1 MKTSQRVGRLA
12 IQDIL
17 CLLREGTE
25 SSLGYFKVSY
35 NFEIWVINTD
45 SKSWS
50 ALSFVYFMTFYK
62 HQNFLK
68 SPPRMQEMACQ
79 GLYISKFSWGPC
91 PQTPYRFLA
100 PLVLG
105 PQAKTTLYAYLHADW
120 LEYMSSCWE
129 YMKVD
134 EITWELMRVHEN
146 WWKYMFLAKALFF
159 FIIDLYQLRFPY
171 LSNVSKIVFIICFII
186 WQ

>member
-1 MKTSQRVGRLA
+1 MKTSLRVCRLA

-120 LEYMSSCWE
+120 LEYMRVAGSTWKLMRLHESWWE
-129 YMKVD
+129 YMRVD
-134 EITWELMRVHEN
+134 ESTWELMIVHES
-146 WWKYMFLAKALFF
+146 WW
-159 FIIDLYQLRFPY
+159 
-171 LSNVSKIVFIICFII
+171 
-186 WQ
+186 